1 MNSMFSKQGIVYR
14 ALRKGY
20 HVCVPKSVQERVE
33 LDRRIRRGELPFA
46 KEEFIAYLSQYDV
59 ISFDI
64 FDTLLTRLV
73 YRPDDVFLIMAEKLG
88 DENFLEKR
96 KKAEQLANQKLQ
108 KDVNLDEIYQEF
120 RSLENLTLKQVQKI
134 QKMEMDLEIELCVPR
149 RDMVDV
155 VKELVQQGK
164 KVIFTSDMYLKESTI
179 LKMLEKCG
187 YRHYEKLYLSNSIDK
202 RKDRKD
208 MWPFLKKQY
217 PRKKIVHIGDNRN
230 SDFAIPREFHIQ
242 TVKIPSSR
250 ELFEQSSLYAKS
262 NSYIHDLSDSLLL
275 GLLVNKT
282 MFNSPFRTTIS
293 SLEDFAYVFHAP
305 ILNEYLHFICEH
317 TTQKDELLFLARE
330 GYYLQKL
337 YQDYTRLNAVKP
349 SHNVYFLTSRKAAST
364 ANIQKESDVYSLL
377 DNEFTGT
384 ICQFFKNILE
394 VEYQEED
401 YSILLP
407 QDKDKVKKE
416 LKRYMPQILKVAE
429 SWKDAYLK
437 YIEQTVPNYQTSRL
451 VIADLGYSG
460 TIQYQLTK
468 LLKKEFVGFYV
479 TNSNHVKRYHKNSEL
494 NFLFDIKEND
504 DYQKFYFYSLLLE
517 FFLSA
522 PYGQLQHFVL
532 KNQKPVPVYNQESF
546 SEFKKAN
553 VERMYRVIVR
563 YMKDYAKL
571 NEIYPLHINKELI
584 CSFYTTIV
592 EDNYVDREVKDCFE
606 FTDAFAAAETRN
618 AFKIISRY

>member
-1 MNSMFSKQGIVYR
+1 MLSKQGIVYR
-14 ALRKGY
+14 ILRKGY
-20 HVCVPKSVQERVE
+20 HVCVPKAVQKKIE
-33 LDRRIRRGELPFA
+33 LDRCIKRGELPFS
-46 KEEFIAYLSQYDV
+46 KEEFVTYLSKYDV

-64 FDTLLTRLV
+64 FDTLITRLV
-73 YRPDDVFLIMAEKLG
+73 YRPDDVFLIMAKKLG
-88 DENFLEKR
+88 DAAFLEKR
-96 KKAEQLANQKLQ
+96 KQAEQIANQKLK
-108 KDVNLDEIYQEF
+108 KDVNLDEIYHEF
-120 RSLENLTLKQVQKI
+120 RSVQNLTIKQVKKI
-134 QKMEMDLEIELCVPR
+134 QKLETDLEIELCIPR

-155 VKELVQQGK
+155 VNELLRQGK
-164 KVIFTSDMYLKESTI
+164 QVIFTSDMYLKESI
-179 LKMLEKCG
+179 IIKMLEKCG
-187 YRHYEKLYLSNSIDK
+187 YRHYTKLYLSNSINK

-217 PRKKIVHIGDNRN
+217 SRKKIIHIGDNRN
-230 SDFAIPREFHIQ
+230 SDFLIPNQFRIQAI
-242 TVKIPSSR
+242 KIRSSR
-250 ELFEQSSLYAKS
+250 ELYEQSSLYAKS
-262 NSYIHDLSDSLLL
+262 NSYVHDLSDSLML

-282 MFNSPFRTTIS
+282 IFNSPFRTTIS

-305 ILNEYLHFICEH
+305 ILNAYFHFICEH
-317 TTQKDELLFLARE
+317 IHPKDELLFLARE

-337 YQDYTRLNAVKP
+337 YDDYTKINSIKP
-349 SHNVYFLTSRKAAST
+349 SSNVYFLTSRKASST
-364 ANIQKESDVYSLL
+364 ANIQKETDVYSLL

-384 ICQFFKNILE
+384 IRQFFHNILE
-394 VEYQEED
+394 VDYIEED
-401 YSILLP
+401 FQILLP

-437 YIEQTVPNYQTSRL
+437 YVENIIPNYQTANL

-468 LLKKEFVGFYV
+468 MLNREFEGYYV
-479 TNSNHVKRYHKNSEL
+479 TNSNHVKRYHKNSKL
-494 NFLFDIKEND
+494 NFLFDIKENV
-504 DYQKFYFYSLLLE
+504 DYQKFYAYSLLLE

-532 KNQKPVPVYNQESF
+532 KNDKAIPVYNKETF
-546 SEFKKAN
+546 SEVKKEK

-571 NEIYPLHINKELI
+571 NEIYPLHINKDLI
-584 CSFYTTIV
+584 CCFYTSIV

-606 FTDAFAAAETRN
+606 FTDSFAAAETRN
-618 AFKIISRY
+618 VFQIISKYE